1 MTHHEKRFEEIFY
14 EPCIAPSYT
23 PGAANS
29 TVGMDDLDYQSDH
42 VSSVEPNDT
51 DYQSDHV
58 SSVEPNDTSDSE
70 VSECS
75 SSDSS
80 KSGYV
85 TRDDDDSELV
95 EASTETPQEVA
106 VGQRQ
111 ADPDMLELSKLVI
124 KVLRA
129 RI

>member
-1 MTHHEKRFEEIFY
+1 MTRHEKRFEEIFY

-29 TVGMDDLDYQSDH
+29 TVGMDDLI
-42 VSSVEPNDT
+42 

-75 SSDSS
+75 SNDSS
-80 KSGYV
+80 KSSYV
-85 TRDDDDSELV
+85 TRDVDDSELV

-111 ADPDMLELSKLVI
+111 ADPDMLELSKMVI
-124 KVLRA
+124 KVLCA